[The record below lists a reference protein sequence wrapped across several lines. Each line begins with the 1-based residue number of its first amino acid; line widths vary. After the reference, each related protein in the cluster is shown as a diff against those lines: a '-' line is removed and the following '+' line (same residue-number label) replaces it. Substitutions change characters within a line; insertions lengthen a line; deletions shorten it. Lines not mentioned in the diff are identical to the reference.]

1 MAYFRLFRV
10 VNLLI
15 MALIMYFFRFFLFE
29 SALGFENIASP
40 LSELQFG
47 MLVGMFVLLA
57 AGGYA
62 LNDYYDI
69 GMDEINNPEKTV
81 LRKKLPLSA
90 GQNWFFILT
99 AAGLVIGFILAFM
112 LKATSLY
119 FMPVFIAA
127 LYWFYTTKYKREFL
141 SGNLVVSFMAAL
153 NVGIIY
159 IYYIMAFIKVGTL
172 PVIMMPYINAVTIVF
187 AVFAFYLTF
196 IREVVKDIPDIKG
209 DQEFECS
216 NFPIKLGIKRTKII
230 LLILSFAFIAA
241 LAYFAYYSYD
251 TKRSYLMY
259 YILILLIPY
268 WIFIIRNLWKAAD
281 NKDFKDLALMLKV
294 YMVAGVFSL
303 QLLHMSNKW
312 K

>member
-112 LKATSLY
+112 LKATSL
-119 FMPVFIAA
+119 
-127 LYWFYTTKYKREFL
+127 
-141 SGNLVVSFMAAL
+141 
-153 NVGIIY
+153 
-159 IYYIMAFIKVGTL
+159 
-172 PVIMMPYINAVTIVF
+172 
-187 AVFAFYLTF
+187 
-196 IREVVKDIPDIKG
+196 
-209 DQEFECS
+209 
-216 NFPIKLGIKRTKII
+216 
-230 LLILSFAFIAA
+230 
-241 LAYFAYYSYD
+241 
-251 TKRSYLMY
+251 
-259 YILILLIPY
+259 
-268 WIFIIRNLWKAAD
+268 
-281 NKDFKDLALMLKV
+281 
-294 YMVAGVFSL
+294 
-303 QLLHMSNKW
+303 
-312 K
+312 

>member
-172 PVIMMPYINAVTIVF
+172 PVIMMPYINVVTIVF

-196 IREVVKDIPDIKG
+196 IREVVKDIPDMKG
-209 DQEFECS
+209 DQAFDCI
-216 NFPIKLGIKRTKII
+216 NLPIKLGIKTTRIV
-230 LLILSFAFIAA
+230 LLILSFVFLAA
-241 LAYFAYYSYD
+241 LAYFAFYSYD

-259 YILILLIPY
+259 YILILLVPF
-268 WIFIIRNLWKAAD
+268 WIFIVRNLWKAKE
-281 NKDFKDLALMLKV
+281 NKDFKDLAMMLKV
-294 YMVAGVFSL
+294 YMVAGIFSL